1 MEQQK
6 RRPHRRGA
14 GVYVYRRHSVVRHW
28 HGRILFTVASTYLQ
42 IRRAPTGRLQTVKV
56 GVLCPVCGFHP
67 NETAKDMTRQALEA
81 CER

>member
-1 MEQQK
+1 MNDSELAQYRDLRQDSGYLDIYSLA
-6 RRPHRRGA
+6 RSHT
-14 GVYVYRRHSVVRHW
+14 VY
-28 HGRILFTVASTYLQ
+28 GGFSTYLQ

-67 NETAKDMTRQALEA
+67 NKTAKDMTRQALEA